1 MPEVKKY
8 PLISVALT
16 VQQKQQQQEH
26 LMTNVVPYVPLMK
39 EKQTT
44 TKDLVT
50 NEKLK

>member
-16 VQQKQQQQEH
+16 VQQKQQQQEY
-26 LMTNVVPYVPLMK
+26 LTNVVPYIPLMK